1 MTSVMKNNSISM
13 KKPFCK
19 VCFDARKDSAHYLRN
34 AYGQTVCAYLL
45 SLNCNN
51 CRKTGHTAKYC
62 KAPKK
67 IIQQQQ
73 QQQQSPVVRVPA
85 VQMSQLKQEKPKEK
99 SYFDVFQK
107 LIQEEAQRESDELD
121 KRLKEISHKTNFPEI
136 SEKTVAK
143 KASDSILTGWSKV
156 VGKPVKV
163 YETLSE
169 EEYPSDEEKTPVTE
183 PTTFNPYIVGSW
195 ADCE

>member
-67 IIQQQQ
+67 IIQQQ